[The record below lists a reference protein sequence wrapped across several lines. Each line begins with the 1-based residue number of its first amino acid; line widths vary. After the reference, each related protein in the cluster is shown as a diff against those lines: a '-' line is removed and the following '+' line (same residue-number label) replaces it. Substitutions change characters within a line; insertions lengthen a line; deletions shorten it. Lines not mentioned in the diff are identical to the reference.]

1 MGFFDKH
8 FIEVRNG
15 AKVTY
20 SQGDL
25 NKLDRMYETEVFER
39 KKKNIRTPFMKEMQ
53 SSFQSQV
60 RDYAFERILDRHLYT
75 FSYILVIPNPY
86 GLAKQTALLLFNS
99 SKTTKVRYCVKGNR
113 PEDDFCGET
122 EYTTRH
128 RVPVLGLYQGRNN
141 SVDLQLIDE
150 AGNVI
155 KHRVINIYVSALN
168 EKLNSIIKKPDNN
181 LSHFSFILL
190 NGVFFNP
197 IVIDSA
203 GDIRYAL
210 QCNTDKTGMIPL
222 KNGRFLLVDKTA
234 NIMNRFGDIQACRYH
249 EMDYMGRVYRTFLM
263 EYQMERAITQ
273 NGDSLFIVTASGK
286 QYLADMILEIDMN
299 TGDVISSVS
308 LESLIGNKYKTKG
321 KWANITRI
329 EYFEGKLFIVAKNL
343 HSIIKI
349 DWEEKRTEWII
360 APEMV
365 FEGQEAQKQ
374 LLKNEDNDIVC
385 SSPEYITVSNV
396 SKDSL
401 EILMFSTENLSKIKN
416 GAEASD
422 TSCVKILRVDERERT
437 FRTVEK
443 TEVDKALRHG
453 SAMYSKDGRRLL
465 AMEGALQDKKNF
477 SSQLVEIDAGTGD
490 KLASIGITKA
500 YNNAW
505 EFEPD
510 IMSYCTSM
518 EKNEKAVFGKIQSPV
533 EYTGELPEV
542 SEERIEKEYFGR
554 VKVCDDILLCAVLP
568 GEIDRIYIVGEKK
581 SYVQNYSDIKPM
593 DKKVFLAISLD
604 EMPDDEYYIYVERD
618 KIAYRLKYEIRIERN
633 K

>member
-25 NKLDRMYETEVFER
+25 NKLDRMYETEVFE
-39 KKKNIRTPFMKEMQ
+39 KKKKHIRTPFMKEMQ
-53 SSFQSQV
+53 SSFKSQV

-141 SVDLQLIDE
+141 TVDLQLIDE

-155 KHRVINIYVSALN
+155 KHRAINIYVSALN
-168 EKLNSIIKKPDNN
+168 EKLNSIIKKPDNK

-197 IVIDSA
+197 IAIDSA

-210 QCNTDKTGMIPL
+210 QCKTDKTGMIPL

-234 NIMNRFGDIQACRYH
+234 NIMNRFGEIQACRYH

-263 EYQMERAITQ
+263 EHQIERAVTQ
-273 NGDSLFIVTASGK
+273 NGDSLFIVTASDK
-286 QYLADMILEIDMN
+286 QYLADMIFEIDMN
-299 TGDVISSVS
+299 TGNVISSVS
-308 LESLIGNKYKTKG
+308 LESLIGNKYKKKG

-329 EYFEGKLFIVAKNL
+329 EYSEGKLFIVAKNL

-349 DWEEKRTEWII
+349 DWEEKKTEWII

-422 TSCVKILRVDERERT
+422 ISCVKILRVDERERT
-437 FRTVEK
+437 FRTLEK

-453 SAMYSKDGRRLL
+453 SAMYSRDGSRLL
-465 AMEGALQDKKNF
+465 AMEGVLQDKKNF
-477 SSQLVEIDAGTGD
+477 SSQLVEIDVGTGD
-490 KLASIGITKA
+490 KLAVIGITKA

-518 EKNEKAVFGKIQSPV
+518 EKNEKFVFGKIQSPV